1 MQILSSITRFLQI
14 LFSVV
19 VLGLSISLAKHQ
31 KYGKVPTQTSYAAFT
46 GALGIIASVI
56 GIVSL
61 FVDRLRGVFTWV
73 LDGVTCIALL
83 AAGVA
88 FSVALKGVD
97 CNNTST
103 DGPTWDN
110 PIISGG
116 CYKDGDTKWCADKY
130 KVHSRCVTAEADA
143 AFMFLAFLACIGVL
157 VVSFLTRRN

>member
-1 MQILSSITRFLQI
+1 MQIISGIARFLQI
-14 LFSVV
+14 LFSIV
-19 VLGLSISLAKHQ
+19 VLVLSISLARQQ
-31 KYGKVPTQTSYAAFT
+31 KYGKVPSQTSYAAFT

-56 GIVSL
+56 GIASL
-61 FVDRLRGVFTWV
+61 FVEKLRGVFTWV
-73 LDGVTCIALL
+73 LDGVTGIALL

-110 PIISGG
+110 PLISGG
-116 CYKDGDTKWCADKY
+116 CYEDKDNKWCADKGV
-130 KVHSRCVTAEADA
+130 VHSRCVRAEADA

-157 VVSFLTRRN
+157 IVSFLTRRN